1 MNFLNEATFSWFFER
16 HECFQSRIRNSE
28 FLRRNKVQRVSQG
41 VKYSFNH
48 NSVCRKHTVNQ
59 TSPWQKQQQRK
70 HFLSFC
76 IPPNFCNGFPGGS
89 VVKNP
94 PAKAGDTQEM
104 GSIPWRRNWQIHS
117 SIYSC
122 LENPRD
128 RGAWWAT
135 VHGVTQTAGYKWGT
149 ERANILISVLQNIS
163 IT

>member
-1 MNFLNEATFSWFFER
+1 MDCLEVKIKSVNFLNEATFSWFFER

-89 VVKNP
+89 ADTADEETSVNAFVLSSVIVVVISLAAVA
-94 PAKAGDTQEM
+94 AKKF
-104 GSIPWRRNWQIHS
+104 
-117 SIYSC
+117 
-122 LENPRD
+122 
-128 RGAWWAT
+128 
-135 VHGVTQTAGYKWGT
+135 VKVK
-149 ERANILISVLQNIS
+149 
-163 IT
+163 